1 MNFIVQKS
9 YLPVLSFRGKFW
21 LGYTLL
27 LLAVVAFTIL
37 DLLPL

>member
-9 YLPVLSFRGKFW
+9 YRPILPALSLRGKFW

-27 LLAVVAFTIL
+27 LLAIL
-37 DLLPL
+37 TYILT